1 MDRDAQQSQSSRVL
15 SLRKSFS
22 LALHSLLLACPK
34 EDFLRIFSSF
44 KHANQ
49 ETLYQLYLQ
58 MIASIHGNI
67 QDEFESVCKETQ
79 VMTALGTIEQLIE
92 NQKLDV
98 LHEEKG
104 TEAYKTSV
112 NDVKQ
117 ELARRKLSEIHY
129 LKSMLEKLQEQ
140 NQIDKKRIELL
151 RSERDDA
158 SSHADSALRKL
169 RDYNAPLKEIC
180 RSMNAHFGS

>member
-1 MDRDAQQSQSSRVL
+1 MDRDAQQSESSRVVN
-15 SLRKSFS
+15 LRKSFS
-22 LALHSLLLACPK
+22 MALHSLLLACPK

-44 KHANQ
+44 KHADQ
-49 ETLYQLYLQ
+49 ETLYQTYLQ

-98 LHEEKG
+98 LHEEK
-104 TEAYKTSV
+104 TSV
-112 NDVKQ
+112 IDVKQ

-129 LKSMLEKLQEQ
+129 LKNMLEKVQEQ

-151 RSERDDA
+151 RNARDDV
-158 SSHADSALRKL
+158 SHADSALVKL
-169 RDYNAPLKEIC
+169 KDYNAALKEIS
-180 RSMNAHFGS
+180 RSMKEL

>member
-22 LALHSLLLACPK
+22 MALHSLLLACPK

-44 KHANQ
+44 KHADQ
-49 ETLYQLYLQ
+49 QMLYQIYLQ

-98 LHEEKG
+98 LHEENG
-104 TEAYKTSV
+104 AQEYRASV

-129 LKSMLEKLQEQ
+129 LKNMLEKVQEQ

-151 RSERDDA
+151 RNARDDV
-158 SSHADSALRKL
+158 SHADSSLVKL
-169 RDYNAPLKEIC
+169 KDYNAALKEIS
-180 RSMNAHFGS
+180 RSMKAL

>member
-1 MDRDAQQSQSSRVL
+1 MDRDAEENQSSRVL

-22 LALHSLLLACPK
+22 IALHSLLLACPK

-44 KHANQ
+44 KHAEQ

-67 QDEFESVCKETQ
+67 EDEFESVCNETQ

-104 TEAYKTSV
+104 AEYRTSV

-117 ELARRKLSEIHY
+117 ELVRRKISEIHY
-129 LKSMLEKLQEQ
+129 LKDMLEKVQEQ

-151 RSERDDA
+151 RNARDDV
-158 SSHADSALRKL
+158 SHADSALTKL
-169 RDYNAPLKEIC
+169 KDYNAPLKEIS

>member
-1 MDRDAQQSQSSRVL
+1 MDRGAQQSQRSRVL

-22 LALHSLLLACPK
+22 TALHSLLLACPK

-44 KHANQ
+44 KHADQ

-67 QDEFESVCKETQ
+67 QEEFESVCQETQ

-98 LHEEKG
+98 LHEGKG
-104 TEAYKTSV
+104 AEEYMTSV

-129 LKSMLEKLQEQ
+129 LKNMIEKVEEQ

-151 RSERDDA
+151 RNARDDI
-158 SSHADSALRKL
+158 SHADSALTKL
-169 RDYNAPLKEIC
+169 KDYSAALKEIS
-180 RSMNAHFGS
+180 RGMNAL